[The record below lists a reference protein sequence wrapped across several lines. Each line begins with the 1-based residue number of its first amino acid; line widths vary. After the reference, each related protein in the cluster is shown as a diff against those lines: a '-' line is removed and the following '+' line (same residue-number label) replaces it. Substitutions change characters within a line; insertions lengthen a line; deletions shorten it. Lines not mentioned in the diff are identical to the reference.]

1 MRGTRWLILV
11 AIILLLGGVAATY
24 RLQKSELHDEAP
36 ARPAAMAP
44 ELSSAAQDWSWIETS
59 EPPESRTIC
68 RITAKDVRQ
77 VKDSNQVELEQVEL
91 RLPSMHADTY
101 NLVHSAHAEYHQS
114 DKRLYSD
121 GAVDITLAVP
131 NEGQPKHTLV
141 SIHSSGVTF
150 DSGTGKAVTDRG
162 GDFQVRKRGWQS
174 GGRILRS
181 LARAS
186 WT

>member
-1 MRGTRWLILV
+1 
-11 AIILLLGGVAATY
+11 
-24 RLQKSELHDEAP
+24 
-36 ARPAAMAP
+36 MAP

-68 RITAKDVRQ
+68 RITAKDARQ
-77 VKDSNQVELEQVEL
+77 AKDSNHVELEQVEL
-91 RLPSMHADTY
+91 RMPSMHADNY
-101 NLVHSAHAEYHQS
+101 NLVHSAHADYNQS

-150 DSGTGKAVTDRG
+150 DSTPGRRSPTAPRLSSSKTGMAKPSAHPT
-162 GDFQVRKRGWQS
+162 
-174 GGRILRS
+174 IP
-181 LARAS
+181 APAS
-186 WT
+186 CS